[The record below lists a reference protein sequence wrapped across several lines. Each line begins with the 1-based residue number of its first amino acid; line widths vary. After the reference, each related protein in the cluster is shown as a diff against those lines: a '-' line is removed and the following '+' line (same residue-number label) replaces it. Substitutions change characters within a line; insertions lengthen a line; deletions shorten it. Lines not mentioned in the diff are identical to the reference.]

1 MSRGFFIG
9 AQFLPRQF
17 LKLHASMKQIIITL
31 FFVTTTLL
39 AFSQPQFAAG
49 IKAGPNFATIDTDA
63 SAGENYE
70 SRTGWHAGAF
80 LQIRGE
86 KVGFQ
91 PEVIFSQQGSK
102 FKYSGSPDLEANF
115 SYVNI
120 PLIFKLYT
128 VAGLNLQVGPQIG
141 FLTSADKEDYNATSG
156 NITESSI
163 KNDLKKT
170 DISLGLGVGWDL
182 PFGLTIDGRYN
193 WGLTDN
199 DDGITTDSG
208 APICEIKNQV
218 WQISV
223 GYKLFKN

>member
-1 MSRGFFIG
+1 
-9 AQFLPRQF
+9 
-17 LKLHASMKQIIITL
+17 MKKIIITL
-31 FFVTTTLL
+31 FFVSASLYSFCQTQ
-39 AFSQPQFAAG
+39 FSAG
-49 IKAGPNFATIDTDA
+49 IKAGPNFANIDTDA
-63 SAGENYE
+63 SAGEIYE

-91 PEVIFSQQGSK
+91 PEVIFSQQGQK
-102 FKYSGSPDLEANF
+102 FKYSSTDPSLERNF

-120 PLIFKLYT
+120 PLVVKLFT
-128 VAGLNLQVGPQIG
+128 VAGINLQVGPQIG
-141 FLTSADKEDYNATSG
+141 FLTSAEQEDFNATSG
-156 NITESSI
+156 GITEEDI
-163 KNDLKKT
+163 KDDMKKV
-170 DISLGLGVGWDL
+170 DFSLALGVGWDL

-199 DDGITTDSG
+199 DDGVKSTSNSG
-208 APICEIKNQV
+208 APVGQIKNQV